1 MKIRPIILA
10 ALLGMTVH
18 TAAQSLSREAYRLRV
33 AEYSQVLKQAQQ
45 RTLAGQASLS
55 LAKKGFLPRLDLNA
69 EGTINLN
76 QWGNWTGTGPG
87 MINVGQ
93 PGVTDLSYSP
103 GTYRCYTYQAMLT
116 AAQPIYAGGGLS
128 AQKKMAEADHRLNLL
143 TEELTMDQIAYQA
156 DATYWNAS
164 AAWALMEVMTQYR
177 AIVEKQCNAIVDRF
191 NEGAISRTDLLMM
204 ETRRKEAEA
213 QFIHSRKNY
222 TIAIHNLHSLMG
234 VPPETPPETLHPIHA
249 GYETIKEVSFDEVLT
264 RRADYQSTQVY
275 SEKMRY
281 ARKSALSQFMPKLN
295 GFITG
300 GWSTNTP
307 YMSTPVKFNVVTGI
321 QLSAPLFQ
329 WNKCGQTNRQQKAF
343 IAIQEL
349 QQSFQSDAILKELS
363 NALTSVNESIKQ
375 VSTAKEN
382 MEVAQQSLDL
392 NTFRYNE
399 GRSSIVEV
407 LSAQLSWIQAQ
418 TNLISAYMT
427 HKMAI
432 ADYRRVI
439 SE

>member
-1 MKIRPIILA
+1 MKIKTTILA
-10 ALLGMTVH
+10 ALLCMTEY
-18 TAAQSLSREAYRLRV
+18 TAAQSLSREEYRLRV

-69 EGTINLN
+69 QGTINLN
-76 QWGNWTGTGPG
+76 QWGDWTGAGPG

-93 PGVTDLSYSP
+93 SGITDLSYFP
-103 GTYRCYTYQAMLT
+103 GTYRCYTYQGMLT

-128 AQKKMAEADHRLNLL
+128 AQKKMAEADHQLNLL
-143 TEELTMDQIAYQA
+143 TEELTMDQISYQA
-156 DATYWNAS
+156 DAIYWNAS
-164 AAWALMEVMTQYR
+164 SAWALMKVMTQYR
-177 AIVEKQCNAIVDRF
+177 AIVEKQCNVIVDRF

-204 ETRRKEAEA
+204 QTRRKEAEL
-213 QFIHSRKNY
+213 QYINSRKNY
-222 TIAIHNLHSLMG
+222 AIAMHNLHSLMG
-234 VPPETPPETLHPIHA
+234 VAPEAPAETLSDIDA
-249 GYETIKEVSFDEVLT
+249 GCEAIEEVAFDEVLT

-275 SEKMRY
+275 IEKMRY
-281 ARKSALSQFMPKLN
+281 ARKSALSQFMPQLN

-307 YMSTPVKFNVVTGI
+307 NMSTPVKFNLVTGI
-321 QLSAPLFQ
+321 NLSAPLFQ
-329 WNKCGQTNRQQKAF
+329 WNKRGQTNRQQKAS

-349 QQSFQSDAILKELS
+349 QRSYQADAILKELS
-363 NALTSVNESIKQ
+363 NALTSVNESMKQ

-392 NTFRYNE
+392 NAFRYNE

-432 ADYRRVI
+432 AEYRRVI